1 MQNFFRLSPILF
13 KRKGFSPGY
22 SRSSFH
28 FNEVNPFSENQW
40 TAQPFAPH
48 NMPSV
53 SVHATKHVSLKA
65 ISVKRETGLWH
76 VIDLAGLSVGRAAQ
90 FVGRLLLGKHRVD
103 YLPSRSCGD
112 SVILVNAIHAT
123 LPGHTWD
130 TKVYKFWRTRQSDP
144 RGPKIITA
152 KSLMFR
158 NPSMIFYLALKRML
172 PNNFK
177 RNNLLRQTYIYP
189 GAIHPH
195 WGVPQVV
202 VPESTLL
209 KGDKKNE
216 SINIFEIFH
225 PLQPTF

>member
-1 MQNFFRLSPILF
+1 MAILRLSSILF
-13 KRKGFSPGY
+13 KRRGWNPGH
-22 SRSSFH
+22 SRHSFH
-28 FNEVNPFSENQW
+28 YSEVNPFADTQW
-40 TAQPFAPH
+40 IAKPFAPH

-53 SVHATKHVSLKA
+53 SVHAEKHVSLKA
-65 ISVKRETGLWH
+65 ISVKRETGIWH
-76 VIDLAGLSVGRAAQ
+76 VIDLQELSVGRAAQ
-90 FVGRLLLGKHRVD
+90 FVARLLLGKHRVD

-130 TKVYKFWRTRQSDP
+130 TKVYKFWRTRKSDP

-177 RNNLLRQTYIYP
+177 RNNLLRQTFIYP

-195 WGVPQVV
+195 WGVPQVI
-202 VPESTLL
+202 VPESTLKPQKL
-209 KGDKKNE
+209 DESLAKNVF
-216 SINIFEIFH
+216 SIF
-225 PLQPTF
+225 PPSS

>member
-1 MQNFFRLSPILF
+1 MSLFRFSPILL
-13 KRKGFSPGY
+13 KRRGFGPGNA
-22 SRSSFH
+22 RSSFH
-28 FNEVNPFSENQW
+28 YSDINPFSDNQW
-40 TAQPFAPH
+40 MAQPFAPH

-53 SVHATKHVSLKA
+53 SVHAEKHVSLKA
-65 ISVKRETGLWH
+65 ISVKRENGIWH

-90 FVGRLLLGKHRVD
+90 FVARLLLGKHRVD
-103 YLPSRSCGD
+103 YMPTKICGD

-130 TKVYKFWRTRQSDP
+130 TKVYKFWRTRKSDP

-202 VPESTLL
+202 VPETQMP
-209 KGDKKNE
+209 KETTQVK
-216 SINIFEIFH
+216 NIFEICS
-225 PLQPTF
+225 PL

>member
-1 MQNFFRLSPILF
+1 MSLFRFSPILL
-13 KRKGFSPGY
+13 KRRGFGPGND
-22 SRSSFH
+22 RSSFH
-28 FNEVNPFSENQW
+28 YSDINPFSDNQW
-40 TAQPFAPH
+40 MAQPFAPH

-53 SVHATKHVSLKA
+53 SVHAEKHVSLKA
-65 ISVKRETGLWH
+65 ISVKRENGIWH

-90 FVGRLLLGKHRVD
+90 FVARLLLGKHRVD
-103 YLPSRSCGD
+103 YMPTKICGD

-130 TKVYKFWRTRQSDP
+130 TKVYKFWRTRKSDP
-144 RGPKIITA
+144 RGPKLITA

-202 VPESTLL
+202 VPEKQMPKETTQV
-209 KGDKKNE
+209 KD
-216 SINIFEIFH
+216 IFEICS
-225 PLQPTF
+225 PL

>member
-1 MQNFFRLSPILF
+1 
-13 KRKGFSPGY
+13 
-22 SRSSFH
+22 
-28 FNEVNPFSENQW
+28 VNPFADQQW
-40 TAQPFAPH
+40 IAKPFAPH

-53 SVHATKHVSLKA
+53 SVHAEKHVSLKA
-65 ISVKRETGLWH
+65 ISVKRDTGIWH
-76 VIDLAGLSVGRAAQ
+76 VIDLEGLSVGRAAQ
-90 FVGRLLLGKHRVD
+90 FVARLLLGKHRVD

-130 TKVYKFWRTRQSDP
+130 TKVYKFWRTRKSDP

-189 GAIHPH
+189 GALHPH

-202 VPESTLL
+202 VPESSLP
-209 KGDKKNE
+209 KQKHNE
-216 SINIFEIFH
+216 TVDSVFSIF
-225 PLQPTF
+225 PPS

>member
-1 MQNFFRLSPILF
+1 MSSLFRFSRVLL
-13 KRKGFSPGY
+13 KRRGFGPGN

-28 FNEVNPFSENQW
+28 YSDVNPFSDSQW
-40 TAQPFAPH
+40 IAQPFASH

-53 SVHATKHVSLKA
+53 SVHAEKHVSLKA
-65 ISVKRETGLWH
+65 ISVKRETGIWH

-90 FVGRLLLGKHRVD
+90 FVAQLLMGKHRVD
-103 YLPSRSCGD
+103 YLPTKICGD

-130 TKVYKFWRTRQSDP
+130 TKVYKFWRTRKSDP

-172 PNNFK
+172 PHNFK

-202 VPESTLL
+202 VPETQVPKQTSLV
-209 KGDKKNE
+209 KDVF
-216 SINIFEIFH
+216 SIH
-225 PLQPTF
+225 RP

>member
-1 MQNFFRLSPILF
+1 MSIFRLSHQLF
-13 KRKGFSPGY
+13 KRRGFGPGNA
-22 SRSSFH
+22 RSSFH
-28 FNEVNPFSENQW
+28 FNHVNPFSDNQW
-40 TAQPFAPH
+40 IAKPFAPH
-48 NMPSV
+48 NMPTV
-53 SVHATKHVSLKA
+53 SPHAEKHVSLKA
-65 ISVKRETGLWH
+65 ISVMRETGIWH
-76 VIDLAGLSVGRAAQ
+76 VIDLQGLSVGRAAQ
-90 FVGRLLLGKHRVD
+90 FVARVLLGKHRVD
-103 YLPSRSCGD
+103 YLPTKMCGD

-130 TKVYKFWRTRQSDP
+130 TKVYKFWRTRKSDP

-202 VPESTLL
+202 IPESQVPKTST
-209 KGDKKNE
+209 KVKDVF
-216 SINIFEIFH
+216 SIF
-225 PLQPTF
+225 PASK

>member
-1 MQNFFRLSPILF
+1 MSIFRLSAALF

-28 FNEVNPFSENQW
+28 YNEVNPFSDTQW
-40 TAQPFAPH
+40 LAQPFAAH

-53 SVHATKHVSLKA
+53 SVHASKHVSLKA
-65 ISVKRETGLWH
+65 ISVLRENGIWH

-90 FVGRLLLGKHRVD
+90 FVARLLLGKHRTD

-158 NPSMIFYLALKRML
+158 NPAMIFYLALKRML

-177 RNNLLRQTYIYP
+177 RNNLLRQTHIYP

-202 VPESTLL
+202 VPERSVKTAT
-209 KGDKKNE
+209 KQ
-216 SINIFEIFH
+216 SSPRRSNIFEVFH
-225 PLQPTF
+225 PVEV

>member
-1 MQNFFRLSPILF
+1 MSFFRLSHPLL
-13 KRKGFSPGY
+13 KRKGWAPGH
-22 SRSSFH
+22 SRDSFH
-28 FNEVNPFSENQW
+28 HVEVNPFSENQW
-40 TAQPFAPH
+40 IAKPFAPH

-53 SVHATKHVSLKA
+53 SVHAEKHVSLKA
-65 ISVKRETGLWH
+65 LSVKRETGIWH
-76 VIDLAGLSVGRAAQ
+76 VIDLAGVSVGRAAQ
-90 FVGRLLLGKHRVD
+90 FVGRILQGKHRTD
-103 YLPSRSCGD
+103 YLPSRMCGD
-112 SVILVNAIHAT
+112 SVILVNAIHAS

-202 VPESTLL
+202 VPEASIP
-209 KGDKKNE
+209 KK
-216 SINIFEIFH
+216 SIPTEISNSIFTVY
-225 PLQPTF
+225 PKLS

>member
-1 MQNFFRLSPILF
+1 MSLFR
-13 KRKGFSPGY
+13 FSPLLLKRRGFAPGH
-22 SRSSFH
+22 SKGSFSYTD
-28 FNEVNPFSENQW
+28 VNPFSDKQW
-40 TAQPFAPH
+40 IAQPFAPH

-53 SVHATKHVSLKA
+53 SVHADKHVSLKG
-65 ISVKRETGLWH
+65 ISVQRETGIWH

-90 FVGRLLLGKHRVD
+90 FAARLLLGKHRVD
-103 YLPSRSCGD
+103 YLPTRNCGD
-112 SVILVNAIHAT
+112 SIILVNAIHAT

-130 TKVYKFWRTRQSDP
+130 TKVYKFWRTRKSDP

-158 NPSMIFYLALKRML
+158 NPSMVFYLALKRML

-177 RNNLLRQTYIYP
+177 RNNMLRQTFVYP

-202 VPESTLL
+202 VPESQVPQQRTTV
-209 KGDKKNE
+209 NE
-216 SINIFEIFH
+216 VFSIF
-225 PLQPTF
+225 PAA